1 MKPQEHLQRLE
12 LDRVVE
18 PFLGIP
24 DLRVAIEGADGQL
37 LAGEAADVAADTA
50 IAPVAVHGE
59 TVGRVLLAGPAA
71 ASALGRAVAAS
82 LAGALS
88 SAAGAA
94 VGPGDPRDAARARQ
108 LEEELAHGRRL
119 QRTFVSLGPQRV
131 PGYDIASHYE
141 AAREVGGDF
150 FDLFRER
157 RRGHPLSM
165 VIADVTGKGV
175 AAALLMAFTRPL
187 LHSAIDHGP
196 DPAEALERTNR
207 ILVQERRTGLFVTAL
222 AARLELGSGRLRIA
236 NAGHEPPLFVPADGA
251 PLGLVLGSGPL
262 LGAFGVLD
270 LPDIEASMAPG
281 DVLVLYTDGVTDAR
295 SPDGE
300 RWDEGRFFE
309 AVERARGGS
318 AADVVTEIA
327 DAVAAFSRG
336 TEQADDITVLA
347 IGRRVGKTKRPP
359 GRGLGGRGK
368 REGAGRSA

>member
-1 MKPQEHLQRLE
+1 MKPREHLEQ
-12 LDRVVE
+12 LDLRAIIE
-18 PFLGIP
+18 PFLGVP
-24 DLRVAIEGADGQL
+24 DLSVVVEGLDGRP
-37 LAGEAADVAADTA
+37 LAGEPLDGAGDTVTAPIAA
-50 IAPVAVHGE
+50 HGE
-59 TVGRVLLAGPAA
+59 TVGRVSLAGPAA
-71 ASALGRAVAAS
+71 ASALARATAAA

-88 SAAGAA
+88 AAASGGAA
-94 VGPGDPRDAARARQ
+94 GDPRQRIRARQ

-119 QRTFVSLGPQRV
+119 QRTFVSLEPPAI

-157 RRGHPLSM
+157 RRGRPLSA

-187 LHSAIDHGP
+187 LHAAIDHSP
-196 DPAEALERTNR
+196 SPAEALERTNR

-222 AARLELGSGRLRIA
+222 AARLELGSGQLRIA

-251 PLGLVLGSGPL
+251 PLGLILGSGPL
-262 LGAFGVLD
+262 LGAFDGLG
-270 LPDIEASMAPG
+270 LPDIPASMGPG

-295 SPDGE
+295 SPDGD
-300 RWDEGRFFE
+300 RWDEARFFA
-309 AVERARGGS
+309 AVERARGGT

-327 DAVAAFSRG
+327 DSVAAFSHG

-347 IGRRVGKTKRPP
+347 IGRRVPRTAVRRRP
-359 GRGLGGRGK
+359 RA
-368 REGAGRSA
+368 GAGAPP